1 MPLQRF
7 IGIIFTCFSLACL
20 AMYVISAEQEPWWFY
35 GSMTGIAL
43 VYSMSAI
50 FIGLPGKIVQ
60 IVGLLVLS
68 YVVLKLNEERIF
80 GMAAMIIA
88 YLLCMDYGFYFKHRI
103 LRLVITALVALVI
116 MLTSIGLSSMSVGW
130 CIFTATFLTM
140 LWFIYLDMAKKQQEK
155 TLIAAEKHC
164 IRYAKLN
171 KRYEDLTRDSLK
183 FTKELIEDKEQSEDS
198 DGN

>member
-35 GSMTGIAL
+35 ASMAGIAL
-43 VYSMSAI
+43 IYSMSAV

-68 YVVLKLNEERIF
+68 YIVLRLNEERIF

-103 LRLVITALVALVI
+103 LRLALL
-116 MLTSIGLSSMSVGW
+116 LL
-130 CIFTATFLTM
+130 LR
-140 LWFIYLDMAKKQQEK
+140 L
-155 TLIAAEKHC
+155 
-164 IRYAKLN
+164 
-171 KRYEDLTRDSLK
+171 
-183 FTKELIEDKEQSEDS
+183 
-198 DGN
+198 